1 MLIFQLR
8 LKLDRCWSVN
18 DEAIN
23 LFQFSS
29 CSVWWPLLQL
39 TTSRVHVQMRW
50 WWIPASSIRREREWE
65 IRERINL
72 MNEMNPSS
80 MRTIKNSKF
89 HSLTWASR
97 LFRIP
102 SERVPTSTWKALG
115 KEGNKKCFID
125 FWPRH
130 GGTRAI
136 VRDSSKSFFRENFF
150 VHVNYVYKA
159 HWWNARLKS
168 ELDIT
173 HFHTYTWWSRAQTHG
188 ALMRWS
194 SGHSCLFSRFSCAT
208 FR

>member
-8 LKLDRCWSVN
+8 LKFDRCWPVN

-29 CSVWWPLLQL
+29 CSVWCGLFFNSQHLAYTYKWDDDEYRQAR
-39 TTSRVHVQMRW
+39 SE
-50 WWIPASSIRREREWE
+50 EREWE

>member
-1 MLIFQLR
+1 MKQLICFNSL
-8 LKLDRCWSVN
+8 
-18 DEAIN
+18 
-23 LFQFSS
+23 
-29 CSVWWPLLQL
+29 
-39 TTSRVHVQMRW
+39 HVLCGV
-50 WWIPASSIRREREWE
+50 ASSSTHNISRTRTNEMMMNTGKLGQKREWK

-97 LFRIP
+97 LIRIP
-102 SERVPTSTWKALG
+102 SERVPTSTRKALG
-115 KEGNKKCFID
+115 REGNKKCFID

-130 GGTRAI
+130 GGTTRAI
-136 VRDSSKSFFRENFF
+136 VRDSSKSFF

-173 HFHTYTWWSRAQTHG
+173 HFHTYTWWSRARTHG

-194 SGHSCLFSRFSCAT
+194 SGHSCLFSRSSCAT